1 MQIRKQGTHPKI
13 KTKYDLQQLAKKRD
27 VFDYLGRNPKEDM
40 QSDKLKIRLI
50 REGML
55 EPKCDDCDR
64 TQWRDE
70 TITLE
75 LDHINGDKENNS
87 LANLRLLCPNCHSQT
102 PEYRSRVGQTQADRD
117 RRSKDYRTSMDKVIA
132 EGVNLREK
140 RLGE

>member
-1 MQIRKQGTHPKI
+1 MQIRKQGTHPKR
-13 KTKYDLQQLAKKRD
+13 KTKYDLQQLGKKRD

>member
-1 MQIRKQGTHPKI
+1 MEK
-13 KTKYDLQQLAKKRD
+13 
-27 VFDYLGRNPKEDM
+27 
-40 QSDKLKIRLI
+40 
-50 REGML
+50 
-55 EPKCDDCDR
+55 
-64 TQWRDE
+64 
-70 TITLE
+70 
-75 LDHINGDKENNS
+75 KENNS